1 MSYSLLNEEGDLLNY
16 PENSVI
22 GIVDQYA
29 DAKATLKDLT
39 AAGFPE
45 DEIGILCGANGTHEV
60 DAEGE
65 EHGVLGKIARV
76 IREFGDVDN
85 PQKERHE
92 HELSQGHFMI
102 AVRAEKEDRRN
113 QALNILKSHGG
124 HFINFYSPWVIE
136 NLAP

>member
-1 MSYSLLNEEGDLLNY
+1 MSYSLLNEDGDLLNY
-16 PENSVI
+16 PDNSVI
-22 GIVDQYA
+22 GIVDKYP
-29 DAKATLKDLT
+29 DARATLKDLT
-39 AAGFPE
+39 DAGFAE
-45 DEIGILCGANGTHEV
+45 DEIGILCGKIGAEEV
-60 DAEGE
+60 DAEGT

-92 HELSQGHFMI
+92 HELREGHFMI
-102 AVRAEKEDRRN
+102 AVRAEEENKRN